1 VKRRNML
8 TWMLWS
14 AAAALSSPGHGQA
27 LDLTI
32 TDPDQSASQGTAAA
46 IGLTLFLGAL
56 ALVRAG
62 WESRRRSRD

>member
-1 VKRRNML
+1 MKRRNML

-14 AAAALSSPGHGQA
+14 AAATLSPPGHGQV
-27 LDLTI
+27 LDLT
-32 TDPDQSASQGTAAA
+32 PNQSVSHGAAGA

-62 WESRRRSRD
+62 WASRRGARG

>member
-14 AAAALSSPGHGQA
+14 AAAVLSPPGHSQV
-27 LDLTI
+27 LDLT
-32 TDPDQSASQGTAAA
+32 PHQSVSQDAAAA
-46 IGLTLFLGAL
+46 IGLTLFLGIL

-62 WESRRRSRD
+62 WASRRRARG